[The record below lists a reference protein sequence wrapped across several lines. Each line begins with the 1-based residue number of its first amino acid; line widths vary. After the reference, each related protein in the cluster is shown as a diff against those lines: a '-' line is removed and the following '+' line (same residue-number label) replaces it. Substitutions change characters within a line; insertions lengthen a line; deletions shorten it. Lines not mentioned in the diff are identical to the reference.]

1 VQTGKKTK
9 YVHEGRYVAEVA
21 VQLMED
27 ETGWSPY
34 ISMDDAFKLDNVRDA
49 LRQGDLKSASKYGH
63 IYELCH
69 VDHP

>member
-1 VQTGKKTK
+1 
-9 YVHEGRYVAEVA
+9 
-21 VQLMED
+21 MED

-49 LRQGDLKSASKYGH
+49 LRRGDLKSASKYGH